1 MQIPAKL
8 KSIASVALK
17 FLIRIMLI
25 EQLLHFSGQA
35 SKWIKNMEK
44 YNKLDIIKL
53 TDSNYI
59 RVLEVALQ
67 FGHPVLLENVGE
79 DLDPVLEPILTKA
92 VFKEGGMEVSVVLLS
107 NCEFFSCIN
116 YIFLV
121 HHHLVIY
128 CLLFFCRYETVI
140 SFEIIINLII
150 IILRVV

>member
-44 YNKLDIIKL
+44 YNNLDIIKL

-107 NCEFFSCIN
+107 NCE
-116 YIFLV
+116 IFLL
-121 HHHLVIY
+121 HKLYISCASSFGNILLVV
-128 CLLFFCRYETVI
+128 LL
-140 SFEIIINLII
+140 
-150 IILRVV
+150 